1 MTIVNPCIMLTY
13 DKRRLSQLRKLFMT
27 LITSQVYEITDMELV
42 AEKAK
47 DYIANAKSKNTRKSY
62 RSDWKDF
69 DQWCKAKRLTTM
81 PASPETVVAYLI
93 EKAEILKMA
102 TLDRRLVSIR
112 QAHSMA
118 GHLFDKGHMLIKE
131 TLKGIKNTHGKPQTA
146 KAPILLEDLRSMVN
160 NLGDGLHGIRDRAL
174 LLLGFIGA
182 FRRSELVS
190 LKVEDLRFTRE
201 GIEVMLR
208 RSKTDQ
214 EGKGTILPIPYGSNP
229 ETCPVRSIQSWLEL
243 SGIKDGYLLR
253 AVNKHGHISGNGMN
267 PASVS
272 LIIKR
277 NDHIKGR
284 KIEFGGHSLRAG
296 FCTQAAINGVSAHAS
311 MKQARQKKVETH
323 QKYIRIAN
331 MWQDCAA
338 TKLGL

>member
-1 MTIVNPCIMLTY
+1 MTVV
-13 DKRRLSQLRKLFMT
+13 
-27 LITSQVYEITDMELV
+27 TSQIYELADMELV

-62 RSDWKDF
+62 RSDWNDF
-69 DQWCKAKRLTTM
+69 DRWCRSRGLTPM
-81 PASPETVVAYLI
+81 PASPETIVAYLI
-93 EKAEILKMA
+93 EKAETLKMA

-118 GHLFDKGHMLIKE
+118 GYPFDKGHVMIKE

-146 KAPILLEDLRSMVN
+146 KAPILVEDLRAMVN
-160 NLGDGLHGIRDRAL
+160 NLSDGLQGTRDRAL
-174 LLLGFIGA
+174 LLLGFTGA

-201 GIEVMLR
+201 GIEIMLR

-214 EGKGTILPIPYGSNP
+214 EGKGTTLPIPYGSNP
-229 ETCPVRSIQSWLEL
+229 ETCPVRSIQSWLEA
-243 SGIKDGYLLR
+243 SNVKEGYLLR
-253 AVNKHGHISGNGMN
+253 GINKHGHISEKGMN
-267 PASVS
+267 PASVA

-277 NDHIKGR
+277 NDHIKDR
-284 KIEFGGHSLRAG
+284 ELEFGGHSLRAG
-296 FCTQAAINGVSAHAS
+296 FCTQAALNGVSAHAS
-311 MKQARQKKVETH
+311 MRQARQKKVETH
-323 QKYIRIAN
+323 QKYIRIAS